1 MAYYTV
7 SDPVSIIA
15 LRDHVARRLPDFM
28 VPTAWVLLPEFPLT
42 PNGKLNRQALPAPG
56 SEASTGTV
64 PYAPP
69 VTATERELVRI
80 WSELL
85 QIDPSQV
92 GTAHDFFA
100 LGGHSLLVVQA
111 MNRVRDA
118 FGVSL
123 SVAQLFERTTIA
135 TVAASIDDEQI
146 LQAGGD
152 ELSRFLDSV
161 EARLQE
167 PQ

>member
-1 MAYYTV
+1 
-7 SDPVSIIA
+7 
-15 LRDHVARRLPDFM
+15 
-28 VPTAWVLLPEFPLT
+28 
-42 PNGKLNRQALPAPG
+42 
-56 SEASTGTV
+56 
-64 PYAPP
+64 
-69 VTATERELVRI
+69 
-80 WSELL
+80 
-85 QIDPSQV
+85 
-92 GTAHDFFA
+92 
-100 LGGHSLLVVQA
+100 